1 MTSIGIDED
10 SIPDLTHK
18 VALITGGGSGIG
30 FAAAKILL
38 SKNATVHVIDIN
50 EPSGADPGHP
60 EPWQSWE
67 AFHFHRCDITSWAE
81 QLAVFD
87 SIGRVDMVF
96 ANAGAGEQHDDFA
109 HESVAEGR
117 EPSYAHLVDVNLIG
131 TLHTVTLARRSMRQ
145 HAVTQGSVVIT
156 ISALAYAPEQSLP
169 VYTASKIAL
178 VGLVRSLRSTMLSQE
193 GITINGVAPA
203 ATITNLLPPHFAA
216 PIVAMGL
223 PTSEASFV
231 GRALVYAA
239 TAKQD
244 RRVEVYGKESDGDL
258 WLGGA
263 QERWNG
269 RVILTLGDAYTELES
284 SIADLRPYWFG
295 QENLRLTRAQQA
307 ATDFRNV

>member
-1 MTSIGIDED
+1 MTSLRIDED
-10 SIPDLTHK
+10 SIPDLTDK
-18 VALITGGGSGIG
+18 VALITGGASGIG

-38 SKNATVHVIDIN
+38 SKNATVHVLDIS
-50 EPSGADPGHP
+50 EPSGADPGDA

-67 AFHFHRCDITSWAE
+67 AFHFHHCDVTSWAE
-81 QLAVFD
+81 QLAAYNA
-87 SIGRVDMVF
+87 IGRVDIVF
-96 ANAGAGEQHDDFA
+96 ANAGAGEPHDYFA
-109 HESVAEGR
+109 HESVGEGQ
-117 EPSYAHLVDVNLIG
+117 EPSYASLVDVNLIG
-131 TLHTVTLARRSMRQ
+131 VLHTLTLARRSMGA
-145 HAVTQGSVVIT
+145 HGVSEGSVVIT
-156 ISALAYAPEQSLP
+156 ISAVAYAPEQSLP
-169 VYTASKIAL
+169 VYTATKFAL

-203 ATITNLLPPHFAA
+203 ATITNLLPPHLAA

-244 RRVEVYGKESDGDL
+244 RRVEVYGKESSDDL
-258 WLGGA
+258 WLGGD

-269 RVILTLGDAYTELES
+269 RVILTLGDTYTELES

-307 ATDFRNV
+307 ATDFRHV